1 MKTFRFIMCFLSLA
15 ITITMNA
22 QTISGKLVDEKNQP
36 LAYANVVLLQADSTF
51 VNGTISDEKGDF
63 RFSKVEVG
71 DYRLAISSMGYKTL
85 YIDLQGF
92 SRSANLG
99 TLTMEDASQQL
110 VEVTVTASNMIGT
123 ADRKLVFP
131 NKKQINASNNGVDL
145 LRNLMI
151 PRIQVNPIENS
162 IGTND
167 GGSVQLCINGRKASQ
182 NEVTALQPS
191 EIVRVEVVE
200 DPGARYDNADMMVNY
215 VVRRHDMGGSF
226 GYDGQQS
233 VKSLFGR
240 HNANGKLNFGKSEIS
255 FLYNAGN
262 LITEE
267 MWSERNE
274 VFRFEDGRTYH
285 RNVTV
290 DPHEQKQLEQ
300 VGQITYNLQDGNK
313 YMFNLS
319 VGYRNLNTPNYLEE
333 GKLFTEEY
341 PNSVTDRKDWSH
353 NRNTKPYVDVYFQKN
368 LKNKQFIA
376 FNAVGTYINTYNRS
390 SYQES
395 LNNEAIVDYS
405 SAVKGKKYSLIA
417 EGIYEKGF
425 KNGGKL
431 TTGISHNQSYT
442 DNTYLGT
449 LQYHTQ
455 MNQAFTSGYVQ
466 YKGKLGKLNYMVS
479 MAASRL
485 WFKQGEEDEEE
496 WSFNPRFSLSHTF
509 NKQWSASLTGNIG
522 TMNPSLSQLSD
533 VDQLTDSLQIN
544 RGNPDLKPYYS
555 NNASF
560 RLNYNK
566 GKVNVGFYTNY
577 NHRNNPIMTYVYRE
591 NDKFIHSYAN
601 HDKYQKLSV
610 GMNVRVG
617 MLWDMLQLSGSISNN
632 SFWSHGV
639 NYNHQVNSL
648 GYELQAALLY
658 KNLTLTAFYH
668 KNADYFFGEQ
678 LITGEE
684 MHYIGA
690 QYRIKKVNM
699 GVMLINPFSKKYE
712 RTEDFRN
719 QYAGNKYRYNMDD
732 MACAIWATL
741 SWNISFGRDYK
752 SKSKRMSN
760 SDSDSGVM

>member
-1 MKTFRFIMCFLSLA
+1 MKNFIMTMLSLIGMA
-15 ITITMNA
+15 VSMQA
-22 QTISGKLVDEKNQP
+22 QTLSGKLVDEKNAP
-36 LAYANVVLLQADSTF
+36 LAYANVLLQQMDSTF
-51 VNGTISDEKGDF
+51 VNGKTSDEKGDF
-63 RFSKVEVG
+63 RFSKVSEG
-71 DYRLAISSMGYKTL
+71 DYRLVISSMGYQTL

-92 SRSANLG
+92 SRSTNLG

-110 VEVTVTASNMIGT
+110 GEVTVTASNMVST

-131 NKKQINASNNGVDL
+131 NKKQVNASNNGVDL

-151 PRIQVNPIENS
+151 PRIQVNPIGNT

-274 VFRFEDGRTYH
+274 VFAFEDGRTYH

-290 DPHEQKQLEQ
+290 DPHGQKQLEQ

-341 PNSVTDRKDWSH
+341 PNSVTDRRDWSH
-353 NRNTKPYVDVYFQKN
+353 DRNTKPYVDVYFQKN

-425 KNGGKL
+425 KNGRKL
-431 TTGISHNQSYT
+431 TTGISHTQSYT

-449 LQYHTQ
+449 LQYHTR
-455 MNQAFTSGYVQ
+455 MNQAFTGGYVQ
-466 YKGKLGKLNYMVS
+466 YKGKLGKLNYTVS

-485 WFKQGEEDEEE
+485 WFKQGGEDEEE

-509 NKQWSASLTGNIG
+509 NKQWSASLSGNIG
-522 TMNPSLSQLSD
+522 TMNPSLSQLSN
-533 VDQLTDSLQIN
+533 VDQLMDSLQIN

-555 NNASF
+555 NNANF

-632 SFWSHGV
+632 SFWSHGI

-678 LITGEE
+678 LVSGEE
-684 MHYIGA
+684 MHFLAA
-690 QYRIKKVNM
+690 QYRIKKVNL
-699 GVMLINPFSKKYE
+699 GVMFISPFSKNYE

-719 QYAGNKYRYNMDD
+719 QYAGNKYRYD
-732 MACAIWATL
+732 MQDMSCAIWATL
-741 SWNISFGRDYK
+741 SWNVSFGRDYK